1 MSENQQQQYKSV
13 LKSTSLIGGSAFVNI
28 LIGMIRTKFI
38 AVLLGPTG
46 VGLQNMYQTILQTV
60 STITG
65 LGLNSSG
72 VRSIA
77 EANGQNDY
85 ERVARI
91 VKTIRATIWISGI
104 IGTLAVIFLSGY
116 LSEFTFNNQEH
127 KIPLIVLSIIVLLT
141 NIQVGQTCILQ
152 GLRKITDIAKISI
165 WGAVNGTFI
174 SIPCFYQWGADGI
187 VPSLILT
194 AIAALITS
202 WYYAKKI
209 EIVPTSLQPNEKK
222 AELRKLLSFG
232 LPQMGTAL
240 VGAIAAYLMRFI
252 VNNQFGLEGVGI
264 WSAAFNIS
272 GVLTNFVLNAMGTD
286 YYPRLSAVANDNEKI
301 NQEVNTQLEI
311 ALLLAGPALIIT
323 ILFAPL
329 GIQLLYTGKFDEA
342 IPVLRWSVYG
352 ILGRVITWPLGFIMP
367 AQGRGKLFF
376 ATELFF
382 QCTFLLLTY
391 YLAIQYG
398 LPGTGI
404 AMLANYILYLLA
416 MIVVAKIIANT
427 KIQDFNWKLII
438 LITTLCIASSLL
450 NRVFSN
456 QLYYYIAS
464 GLFSIVS
471 SLYLL
476 QRLCKKTDL
485 TLHQIIKK
493 IQRKTKESNVYED
506 RKL

>member
-1 MSENQQQQYKSV
+1 MTVNQQQQYKSV

-28 LIGMIRTKFI
+28 LIGMIRTKFV

-46 VGLQNMYQTILQTV
+46 VGLQNMYTTITQTI
-60 STITG
+60 STITS
-65 LGLNSSG
+65 LGLNTSG

-77 EANGQNDY
+77 EANGQNDN

-91 VKTIRATIWISGI
+91 VKTIHSTIWISGI
-104 IGTLAVIFLSGY
+104 VGTIITIILSGY
-116 LSEFTFNNQEH
+116 ISEFTFNTQEH
-127 KIPLIVLSIIVLLT
+127 KLPIIFLSVIVLLT

-152 GLRKITDIAKISI
+152 GLRKIADIAKISI
-165 WGAVNGTFI
+165 WGAVNGTLI
-174 SIPCFYQWGADGI
+174 SIPCFYFWGQDGI

-202 WYYAKKI
+202 WFYAKKI
-209 EIVPTSLQPNEKK
+209 VITPVPLMATEKK
-222 AELRKLLSFG
+222 AELEKLLSFG

-240 VGAIAAYLMRFI
+240 VYSISAYLMRFI

-286 YYPRLSAVANDNEKI
+286 YFPRLSSVSSDNEKI
-301 NQEVNTQLEI
+301 NLEVNTQLEI

-329 GIQLLYTGKFDEA
+329 GIHLLYTGKFDEA

-367 AQGRGKLFF
+367 AQGRGKLSLT
-376 ATELFF
+376 TELVSQGIWLF
-382 QCTFLLLTY
+382 LTY
-391 YLAIQYG
+391 HLAIQYG
-398 LPGTGI
+398 LPGTGM
-404 AMLANYILYLLA
+404 AMLANYILYLIA

-427 KIQDFNWKLII
+427 KIQSFNWKLIA
-438 LITTLCIASSLL
+438 LVTLFCIASSLL
-450 NRVFSN
+450 EKVFIN
-456 QLYYYIAS
+456 QIYYYISAILLS
-464 GLFSIVS
+464 GLAST
-471 SLYLL
+471 YLL
-476 QRLCKKTDL
+476 QRLSKKTGI
-485 TLHQIIKK
+485 TFNSFI
-493 IQRKTKESNVYED
+493 S
-506 RKL
+506 KLKGRFQ

>member
-1 MSENQQQQYKSV
+1 MSANQQQQYKSV

-28 LIGMIRTKFI
+28 LIGMIRTKFV

-46 VGLQNMYQTILQTV
+46 VGLQNMYTTIMQTI
-60 STITG
+60 STITS

-77 EANGQNDY
+77 EANGQNDS

-91 VKTIRATIWISGI
+91 VKTIRSTIWISGI
-104 IGTLAVIFLSGY
+104 VGTIITIILSGY
-116 LSEFTFNNQEH
+116 ISEFTFNTQEH
-127 KIPLIVLSIIVLLT
+127 KLPIIFLSVIVLLT

-152 GLRKITDIAKISI
+152 GLRKIADIAKISI
-165 WGAVNGTFI
+165 WGAVNGTLI
-174 SIPCFYQWGADGI
+174 SIPCFYFWGQDGI

-194 AIAALITS
+194 AIAALFTS
-202 WYYAKKI
+202 WTYAKKI
-209 EIVPTSLQPNEKK
+209 SIIKTDLPNEIRKK
-222 AELRKLLSFG
+222 ELSNLLSFG
-232 LPQMGTAL
+232 LPQMGTAFIST
-240 VGAIAAYLMRFI
+240 ASAYLMRFI

-286 YYPRLSAVANDNEKI
+286 YFPRLSAIANDNEKI

-352 ILGRVITWPLGFIMP
+352 VLGRVITWPLAFIMP

-376 ATELFF
+376 STEFIS
-382 QCTFLLLTY
+382 QSIWLLLTY

-404 AMLANYILYLLA
+404 AMLINYLIYLLA
-416 MIVVAKIIANT
+416 IIFTAKIIANT
-427 KIQDFNWKLII
+427 KIQFFNWKLII
-438 LITTLCIASSLL
+438 LIITLCIASSLL
-450 NRVFSN
+450 NKVFSN
-456 QLYYYIAS
+456 QLYYYITS
-464 GLFSIVS
+464 VLFSIIS

-476 QRLCKKTDL
+476 QRLSKKTGI
-485 TLHQIIKK
+485 TLNSFISKLKGK
-493 IQRKTKESNVYED
+493 IR
-506 RKL
+506 

>member
-1 MSENQQQQYKSV
+1 MKEENTLQYKSV
-13 LKSTSLIGGSAFVNI
+13 LKSTSLIGGSAFINI
-28 LIGMIRTKFI
+28 LIGMIRTKFV

-46 VGLQNMYQTILQTV
+46 VGLQNMYTTIMQTI

-77 EANGQNDY
+77 EANGQNDN

-91 VKTIRATIWISGI
+91 VKTIRSTIWISGI
-104 IGTLAVIFLSGY
+104 IGTISTILLSGY
-116 LSEFTFNNQEH
+116 ISDFTFKTSEH
-127 KIPLIVLSIIVLLT
+127 RTAIIFLSIIVLLT

-152 GLRKITDIAKISI
+152 GLRKIADIAKISI
-165 WGAVNGTFI
+165 WGAINGTLI
-174 SIPCFYQWGADGI
+174 SIPCFYFWGQDGI

-194 AIAALITS
+194 AIAALFTS
-202 WYYAKKI
+202 WLYAKKI
-209 EIVPTSLQPNEKK
+209 KIATVDLSTDQRKK
-222 AELRKLLSFG
+222 ELSELLSFG

-240 VGAIAAYLMRFI
+240 VAAISAYFMRFI

-286 YYPRLSAVANDNEKI
+286 YFPRLSSVSSDNEKI
-301 NQEVNTQLEI
+301 NLEVNTQLEI

-329 GIQLLYTGKFDEA
+329 GIHLLYTGKFDEA

-367 AQGRGKLFF
+367 AQGRGKLFLT
-376 ATELFF
+376 TELIS
-382 QCTFLLLTY
+382 QSIWLLLTY
-391 YLAIQYG
+391 YLALNYG

-404 AMLANYILYLLA
+404 AMLVNYIIYLIA
-416 MIVVAKIIANT
+416 MIIVAKIIANT
-427 KIQDFNWKLII
+427 KIQHFNWKLIS
-438 LITTLCIASSLL
+438 LITSLCIASSLL
-450 NRVFSN
+450 EKVFTN
-456 QLYYYIAS
+456 QLSYYI
-464 GLFSIVS
+464 VS
-471 SLYLL
+471 LLLCIISNLYLL
-476 QRLCKKTDL
+476 QRLSQKTGIN
-485 TLHQIIKK
+485 LHSFISKIKG
-493 IQRKTKESNVYED
+493 
-506 RKL
+506 KLQ